1 MRMRNHPGPSHL
13 NEFMLHVRVW
23 KSVLQAMTSTSA
35 VTLQTK
41 PPNVLVLSG
50 EQWRKNT
57 VFCTI
62 KERLTACL
70 DGQRYAV
77 YPLNPED
84 AIKTPW
90 KENCCLLVVPSIL
103 EPETFTDDLLHQLG
117 AYIEGGGALLSM
129 HSTTNGALNF
139 HAPNKFLQSKV
150 VGVTQ
155 TISQP
160 ESTVPIKDIVVQTC
174 ALCKSLPHSFSGIF
188 PTLQQKSLNVLA
200 KMKPVNID
208 GDAKEVNDEE
218 CVDCICHV
226 RFMES
231 SGQAVLSH
239 IDMLGSS
246 REASISEIV
255 ELKRDAQRVSELLQ
269 MVLGEI
275 GMMCAKEESIKHT
288 PSYLI
293 CSEQVWAYSASMP
306 NKLLEFLYTAE
317 GTV

>member
-1 MRMRNHPGPSHL
+1 MAS
-13 NEFMLHVRVW
+13 
-23 KSVLQAMTSTSA
+23 SSA

-50 EQWRKNT
+50 SQWRKNT

-70 DGQRYAV
+70 DRHRYVV
-77 YPLNPED
+77 YALSPED

-90 KENCCLLVVPSIL
+90 KENCRLLVVPSIL
-103 EPETFTDDLLHQLG
+103 EPETFTDDLLHELG
-117 AYIEGGGALLSM
+117 AYIEGGGVLLSM

-155 TISQP
+155 TISQQ
-160 ESTVPIKDIVVQTC
+160 ESTVPIKEIVAQTS
-174 ALCKSLPHSFSGIF
+174 ALCKNLAHTFSGIL

-208 GDAKEVNDEE
+208 GDATKRVNDEE
-218 CVDCICHV
+218 YVDCIYHV
-226 RFMES
+226 RFMET
-231 SGQAVLSH
+231 SGQVVLSH
-239 IDMLGSS
+239 IDMLGGS
-246 REASISEIV
+246 RETSISEMV

-275 GMMCAKEESIKHT
+275 GMVCAKEESVKHT

-293 CSEQVWAYSASMP
+293 CSEQV
-306 NKLLEFLYTAE
+306 
-317 GTV
+317 

>member
-1 MRMRNHPGPSHL
+1 M
-13 NEFMLHVRVW
+13 
-23 KSVLQAMTSTSA
+23 ASTSA
-35 VTLQTK
+35 ATLQTK

-50 EQWRKNT
+50 SQWRKNT
-57 VFCTI
+57 VFYTI

-70 DGQRYAV
+70 DRQRYAV
-77 YPLNPED
+77 YPLSPED

-90 KENCCLLVVPSIL
+90 KENCRLLVVPSIL
-103 EPETFTDDLLHQLG
+103 EPETFTDDLLHELG
-117 AYIEGGGALLSM
+117 AYIEGGGVLLSM

-155 TISQP
+155 TISQQ
-160 ESTVPIKDIVVQTC
+160 ESVPVKEIIMQTG
-174 ALCKSLPHSFSGIF
+174 ALCKNPAHSFSGIF
-188 PTLQQKSLNVLA
+188 PTLRQKSLNVLA

-208 GDAKEVNDEE
+208 GDAAKRVDNEE
-218 CVDCICHV
+218 YVDCIYHV
-226 RFMES
+226 RFMEI

-239 IDMLGSS
+239 VDMLGGSK
-246 REASISEIV
+246 ETSISEMV

-275 GMMCAKEESIKHT
+275 GMMCAKEESVKPT

-293 CSEQVWAYSASMP
+293 CSEQVRVYSA
-306 NKLLEFLYTAE
+306 YT
-317 GTV
+317 